1 MEQGPTGPQAGLQ
14 GVESPVRRQQTDASL
29 QAGIQLTESCKTT
42 HNQREKSKDDSRY
55 ITGNKRMTVW
65 GQEGCKKCFLIFTEL
80 SLNPF
85 RTGKKENILPSDGCR
100 LDAQKY
106 LAVFES

>member
-1 MEQGPTGPQAGLQ
+1 
-14 GVESPVRRQQTDASL
+14 
-29 QAGIQLTESCKTT
+29 
-42 HNQREKSKDDSRY
+42 
-55 ITGNKRMTVW
+55 MTVW